1 MTAILIWVSKLIRD
15 NFGFD
20 LLQAVFDS
28 GNSRHFLNQTRLKH
42 DLVTCVSR
50 AWGSLHV
57 LIWILFALI
66 GYFLFFYDWLLLP
79 HWFWFYNTQMK
90 FASERNRIVRDEILW
105 VGRGGRSNPWW
116 TSIQSRKSTGA
127 HSPSGIIQWRPDY
140 AAAAARIR
148 VSLIPRLFLCF
159 IAVNYVDIAYLD
171 LASASVKDPGRTK
184 WDTSA
189 IWTPSSI
196 CPRFSVLLTNN
207 YKDWKVFGIYTCK
220 NVLIEG
226 YNMQPWREEIKT
238 LSQN

>member
-1 MTAILIWVSKLIRD
+1 
-15 NFGFD
+15 
-20 LLQAVFDS
+20 
-28 GNSRHFLNQTRLKH
+28 
-42 DLVTCVSR
+42 
-50 AWGSLHV
+50 
-57 LIWILFALI
+57 
-66 GYFLFFYDWLLLP
+66 
-79 HWFWFYNTQMK
+79 MK
-90 FASERNRIVRDEILW
+90 FAPERNRIVRDEILW

-127 HSPSGIIQWRPDY
+127 HTPSGIIQWRPDY

-171 LASASVKDPGRTK
+171 LASASVKDPGLTK

-207 YKDWKVFGIYTCK
+207 YKDWKAFGIRFGIYTCK